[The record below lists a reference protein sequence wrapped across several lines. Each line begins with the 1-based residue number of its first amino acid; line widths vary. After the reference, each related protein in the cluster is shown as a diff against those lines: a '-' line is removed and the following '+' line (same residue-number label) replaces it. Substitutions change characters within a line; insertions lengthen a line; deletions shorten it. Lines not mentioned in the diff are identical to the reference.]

1 MTTGFYIYAGA
12 NIPFFVYFADIKTE
26 YEKVALFLVAAL
38 VMLQSAEAQIRLRG
52 VSEDLINPVL
62 FDGARWIRPSWI
74 CCQE

>member
-1 MTTGFYIYAGA
+1 M
-12 NIPFFVYFADIKTE
+12 KQ
-26 YEKVALFLVAAL
+26 VALFLVAAL

>member
-1 MTTGFYIYAGA
+1 MRVQIYLFLF
-12 NIPFFVYFADIKTE
+12 ILQTFRQHMK
-26 YEKVALFLVAAL
+26 KVALFLVAAL
-38 VMLQSAEAQIRLRG
+38 VMLQSAEAQIHLRG